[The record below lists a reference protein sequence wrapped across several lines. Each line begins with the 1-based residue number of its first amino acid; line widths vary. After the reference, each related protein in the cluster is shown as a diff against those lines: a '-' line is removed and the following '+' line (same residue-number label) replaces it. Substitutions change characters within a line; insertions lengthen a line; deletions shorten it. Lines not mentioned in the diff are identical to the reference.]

1 MIANLHIKNIGII
14 EDLNIDLN
22 KGLNVLTGETGAGK
36 TLIIDSL
43 QIISGGRF
51 SKEMIRRGENNS
63 FVELCMYLPNS
74 EKAED
79 GNIIVSREINTNGKN
94 MCKINGRM
102 VTVNELKEFM
112 SEFIDIHGQ
121 NDNQH
126 LLDNKKQLGYLDG
139 YAGDEIKELKQ
150 KYYETYIQ
158 YGKIKKE
165 LKDNFG
171 DDKEKQRKI
180 DLLQYQIKEIEEAD
194 LKIGEEATLEENVE
208 KEVEKLKTS
217 VEVIEYLKTVYAN
230 EYNEEYNTNVNKENV
245 EITKNREG
253 ISLVEDKDENG
264 NDIIR
269 NINKNDPEDI
279 KTVDIESGVVTA
291 KVYDEN
297 KNMLSIQQVLNDGKN
312 NYKGIEDSENNVLI
326 KVGKILDKGIDWS
339 TSIDQKDTNE
349 KIKQNYKKQF
359 IDSIVEFKENQIE
372 EIKTE
377 SLGEE
382 R

>member
-1 MIANLHIKNIGII
+1 MKNKDKAFSIGVKDARKAKEKIIEINEYNEKNGKPLLTKEQERKVRAKVVKQESKRRKIKALIAALGLTSAISIGEGVALLNPGNDGVDKSKHEITIDAGEVEKDIKIKNMGDRNVFIDGIKVNQ
-14 EDLNIDLN
+14 EDL
-22 KGLNVLTGETGAGK
+22 GK
-36 TLIIDSL
+36 D
-43 QIISGGRF
+43 Q
-51 SKEMIRRGENNS
+51 
-63 FVELCMYLPNS
+63 
-74 EKAED
+74 
-79 GNIIVSREINTNGKN
+79 
-94 MCKINGRM
+94 
-102 VTVNELKEFM
+102 
-112 SEFIDIHGQ
+112 
-121 NDNQH
+121 
-126 LLDNKKQLGYLDG
+126 
-139 YAGDEIKELKQ
+139 
-150 KYYETYIQ
+150 
-158 YGKIKKE
+158 
-165 LKDNFG
+165 
-171 DDKEKQRKI
+171 
-180 DLLQYQIKEIEEAD
+180 
-194 LKIGEEATLEENVE
+194 EATLEENVE

-339 TSIDQKDTNE
+339 TSIDQKDTDE

>member
-1 MIANLHIKNIGII
+1 MKNKDKAFSIGVKDARKAKEKIIEINEYNEKNGKPLLTKEQERKVRAKVVKQESKRRKIKALIAALGLTSAISIGEGVALLNPGNDGVDKSKHEITIDAGEVEKDIKIKNMGDRNVFIDGIKVNQ
-14 EDLNIDLN
+14 EDL
-22 KGLNVLTGETGAGK
+22 GK
-36 TLIIDSL
+36 D
-43 QIISGGRF
+43 Q
-51 SKEMIRRGENNS
+51 
-63 FVELCMYLPNS
+63 
-74 EKAED
+74 
-79 GNIIVSREINTNGKN
+79 
-94 MCKINGRM
+94 
-102 VTVNELKEFM
+102 
-112 SEFIDIHGQ
+112 
-121 NDNQH
+121 
-126 LLDNKKQLGYLDG
+126 
-139 YAGDEIKELKQ
+139 
-150 KYYETYIQ
+150 
-158 YGKIKKE
+158 
-165 LKDNFG
+165 
-171 DDKEKQRKI
+171 
-180 DLLQYQIKEIEEAD
+180 
-194 LKIGEEATLEENVE
+194 EATLEENVE

>member
-1 MIANLHIKNIGII
+1 MKNKDEAFSIGVK
-14 EDLNIDLN
+14 DAR
-22 KGLNVLTGETGAGK
+22 KA
-36 TLIIDSL
+36 
-43 QIISGGRF
+43 
-51 SKEMIRRGENNS
+51 KEKI
-63 FVELCMYLPNS
+63 
-74 EKAED
+74 
-79 GNIIVSREINTNGKN
+79 REINEYNEKNGKPLL
-94 MCKINGRM
+94 
-102 VTVNELKEFM
+102 TKEQ
-112 SEFIDIHGQ
+112 ER
-121 NDNQH
+121 
-126 LLDNKKQLGYLDG
+126 KVRAKVVKQ
-139 YAGDEIKELKQ
+139 ESKRR
-150 KYYETYIQ
+150 
-158 YGKIKKE
+158 KIKA
-165 LKDNFG
+165 LIAALG
-171 DDKEKQRKI
+171 LTSAI
-180 DLLQYQIKEIEEAD
+180 S
-194 LKIGEEATLEENVE
+194 IGEGVALLNSGNDGVDKSKHEITIDAGEVEKDIKIKNMGDRNVFIEGIKVNQEDLGKDQEATLEENVE

>member
-1 MIANLHIKNIGII
+1 MKNKDKAFSIGVK
-14 EDLNIDLN
+14 DAR
-22 KGLNVLTGETGAGK
+22 KA
-36 TLIIDSL
+36 
-43 QIISGGRF
+43 
-51 SKEMIRRGENNS
+51 KEKI
-63 FVELCMYLPNS
+63 
-74 EKAED
+74 
-79 GNIIVSREINTNGKN
+79 REINEYNEKNGKPLLTKEQERKVRAKVVKQESKRRKIKALIAALGLTSAISIGEGVALLNPGNDGVDKSKHEITIDAGEVEKDIKIKN
-94 MCKINGRM
+94 MGDGN
-102 VTVNELKEFM
+102 V
-112 SEFIDIHGQ
+112 FIDGIKV
-121 NDNQH
+121 NQE
-126 LLDNKKQLGYLDG
+126 DLG
-139 YAGDEIKELKQ
+139 
-150 KYYETYIQ
+150 
-158 YGKIKKE
+158 
-165 LKDNFG
+165 KD
-171 DDKEKQRKI
+171 Q
-180 DLLQYQIKEIEEAD
+180 
-194 LKIGEEATLEENVE
+194 EATLEENVE

-339 TSIDQKDTNE
+339 TSIDQKDTDE

>member
-1 MIANLHIKNIGII
+1 MKNKDKAFSIGVKDARKAKEKIREINEYNEKNGKPLLTKEQERKVRAKVVKQESKRRKIKALIAALGLTSAISIGEGVALLNHGNDGVDKSKHEITIDAGEVEKNIKIKNIGDGNVFIDGI
-14 EDLNIDLN
+14 KVNQEDL
-22 KGLNVLTGETGAGK
+22 GK
-36 TLIIDSL
+36 D
-43 QIISGGRF
+43 Q
-51 SKEMIRRGENNS
+51 
-63 FVELCMYLPNS
+63 
-74 EKAED
+74 
-79 GNIIVSREINTNGKN
+79 
-94 MCKINGRM
+94 
-102 VTVNELKEFM
+102 
-112 SEFIDIHGQ
+112 
-121 NDNQH
+121 
-126 LLDNKKQLGYLDG
+126 
-139 YAGDEIKELKQ
+139 
-150 KYYETYIQ
+150 
-158 YGKIKKE
+158 
-165 LKDNFG
+165 
-171 DDKEKQRKI
+171 
-180 DLLQYQIKEIEEAD
+180 
-194 LKIGEEATLEENVE
+194 EATLEENVE

-339 TSIDQKDTNE
+339 TSIDQKDTDE

-377 SLGEE
+377 SLEEE

>member
-1 MIANLHIKNIGII
+1 MKNKDKAFSIGVK
-14 EDLNIDLN
+14 DAR
-22 KGLNVLTGETGAGK
+22 KA
-36 TLIIDSL
+36 
-43 QIISGGRF
+43 
-51 SKEMIRRGENNS
+51 KEKI
-63 FVELCMYLPNS
+63 
-74 EKAED
+74 
-79 GNIIVSREINTNGKN
+79 REINEYNEKNGKPLLTKEQERKVRAKVVKQESKRRKIKALIAALGLTSAISIGEGVALLNPGNDGVDKSKHEITIDAGEVEKDIKIKN
-94 MCKINGRM
+94 MGDRN
-102 VTVNELKEFM
+102 V
-112 SEFIDIHGQ
+112 FIDGIKV
-121 NDNQH
+121 NQE
-126 LLDNKKQLGYLDG
+126 DLG
-139 YAGDEIKELKQ
+139 
-150 KYYETYIQ
+150 
-158 YGKIKKE
+158 
-165 LKDNFG
+165 KD
-171 DDKEKQRKI
+171 Q
-180 DLLQYQIKEIEEAD
+180 
-194 LKIGEEATLEENVE
+194 EATLEENVE

-217 VEVIEYLKTVYAN
+217 DEVIKYLKTVYAN

-253 ISLVEDKDENG
+253 ISLVEDKDKNG

-339 TSIDQKDTNE
+339 TSIDQKDTDE

-377 SLGEE
+377 SLGKE

>member
-1 MIANLHIKNIGII
+1 MKNKDKAFSIGVKDARKAKEKIREINEYNEKNGKPLLTKEQERKVRAKVVKQESKRRKIKALIAALGLTSAISIGEGVALLNPGNDGVDKSKHEITIDAGEVEKNIKIKNIGDGNVFIDGI
-14 EDLNIDLN
+14 KVNQEDL
-22 KGLNVLTGETGAGK
+22 GK
-36 TLIIDSL
+36 D
-43 QIISGGRF
+43 Q
-51 SKEMIRRGENNS
+51 
-63 FVELCMYLPNS
+63 
-74 EKAED
+74 
-79 GNIIVSREINTNGKN
+79 
-94 MCKINGRM
+94 
-102 VTVNELKEFM
+102 
-112 SEFIDIHGQ
+112 
-121 NDNQH
+121 
-126 LLDNKKQLGYLDG
+126 
-139 YAGDEIKELKQ
+139 
-150 KYYETYIQ
+150 
-158 YGKIKKE
+158 
-165 LKDNFG
+165 
-171 DDKEKQRKI
+171 
-180 DLLQYQIKEIEEAD
+180 
-194 LKIGEEATLEENVE
+194 EATLEENVE

-339 TSIDQKDTNE
+339 TSIDQKDTDE

-377 SLGEE
+377 SLEEE

>member
-1 MIANLHIKNIGII
+1 MKNKDKAFSIGVKDARKAKEKIREINEYNEKNGKPLLTKEQERKVRAKVVKQESKRRKIKALIAALGLTSAISIGEGVALLNPGNDGVDKSKHEITIDAGEVEKNIKIKNIGDRNVFIDGI
-14 EDLNIDLN
+14 KVNQEDL
-22 KGLNVLTGETGAGK
+22 GK
-36 TLIIDSL
+36 D
-43 QIISGGRF
+43 Q
-51 SKEMIRRGENNS
+51 
-63 FVELCMYLPNS
+63 
-74 EKAED
+74 
-79 GNIIVSREINTNGKN
+79 
-94 MCKINGRM
+94 
-102 VTVNELKEFM
+102 
-112 SEFIDIHGQ
+112 
-121 NDNQH
+121 
-126 LLDNKKQLGYLDG
+126 
-139 YAGDEIKELKQ
+139 
-150 KYYETYIQ
+150 
-158 YGKIKKE
+158 
-165 LKDNFG
+165 
-171 DDKEKQRKI
+171 
-180 DLLQYQIKEIEEAD
+180 
-194 LKIGEEATLEENVE
+194 EATLEENVE

-339 TSIDQKDTNE
+339 TSIDQKDTDE

-377 SLGEE
+377 SLGKE

>member
-1 MIANLHIKNIGII
+1 MKNKDKAFSIGVK
-14 EDLNIDLN
+14 DAR
-22 KGLNVLTGETGAGK
+22 KA
-36 TLIIDSL
+36 
-43 QIISGGRF
+43 
-51 SKEMIRRGENNS
+51 KEKI
-63 FVELCMYLPNS
+63 
-74 EKAED
+74 
-79 GNIIVSREINTNGKN
+79 REINEYNEKNGKPLLTKEQERKVRAKVVKQESKRRKIKALIAALGLTSAISIGEGVALLNPGNDGVDKSKHEITIDAGEVEKDIKIKN
-94 MCKINGRM
+94 MGDRN
-102 VTVNELKEFM
+102 V
-112 SEFIDIHGQ
+112 FIDGIKV
-121 NDNQH
+121 NQE
-126 LLDNKKQLGYLDG
+126 DLG
-139 YAGDEIKELKQ
+139 
-150 KYYETYIQ
+150 
-158 YGKIKKE
+158 
-165 LKDNFG
+165 KD
-171 DDKEKQRKI
+171 Q
-180 DLLQYQIKEIEEAD
+180 
-194 LKIGEEATLEENVE
+194 EATLEENVE

-217 VEVIEYLKTVYAN
+217 DEVIKYLKTVYAN

-253 ISLVEDKDENG
+253 ISLVEDKDKNG

-269 NINKNDPEDI
+269 NINRNDPEDI

-339 TSIDQKDTNE
+339 TSIDQKDTDE

-377 SLGEE
+377 SLGKE

>member
-1 MIANLHIKNIGII
+1 MKNKDKAFSIGVK
-14 EDLNIDLN
+14 DAR
-22 KGLNVLTGETGAGK
+22 KA
-36 TLIIDSL
+36 
-43 QIISGGRF
+43 
-51 SKEMIRRGENNS
+51 KEKI
-63 FVELCMYLPNS
+63 
-74 EKAED
+74 
-79 GNIIVSREINTNGKN
+79 REINEYNEKNGKPLLTKEQERKVRAKVVKQESKRRKIKALIAALGLTSAISIGEGVALLNPGNDGVDKSKHEITIDAGEVEKDIKIKN
-94 MCKINGRM
+94 MGDRN
-102 VTVNELKEFM
+102 V
-112 SEFIDIHGQ
+112 FIDGIKV
-121 NDNQH
+121 NQE
-126 LLDNKKQLGYLDG
+126 DLG
-139 YAGDEIKELKQ
+139 
-150 KYYETYIQ
+150 
-158 YGKIKKE
+158 
-165 LKDNFG
+165 KD
-171 DDKEKQRKI
+171 Q
-180 DLLQYQIKEIEEAD
+180 
-194 LKIGEEATLEENVE
+194 EATLEENVE

-217 VEVIEYLKTVYAN
+217 VEVIEYLKTVYDN

>member
-1 MIANLHIKNIGII
+1 MEKDIKIKNMGDGNVFIEGIKVNQ
-14 EDLNIDLN
+14 EDL
-22 KGLNVLTGETGAGK
+22 GK
-36 TLIIDSL
+36 D
-43 QIISGGRF
+43 Q
-51 SKEMIRRGENNS
+51 
-63 FVELCMYLPNS
+63 
-74 EKAED
+74 
-79 GNIIVSREINTNGKN
+79 
-94 MCKINGRM
+94 
-102 VTVNELKEFM
+102 
-112 SEFIDIHGQ
+112 
-121 NDNQH
+121 
-126 LLDNKKQLGYLDG
+126 
-139 YAGDEIKELKQ
+139 
-150 KYYETYIQ
+150 
-158 YGKIKKE
+158 
-165 LKDNFG
+165 
-171 DDKEKQRKI
+171 
-180 DLLQYQIKEIEEAD
+180 
-194 LKIGEEATLEENVE
+194 EATLEENVE

-339 TSIDQKDTNE
+339 TSIDQKDTDE

>member
-1 MIANLHIKNIGII
+1 MKNKDKAFSIGVKDARKAKEKIREINEYNEKNGKPLLTKEQERKVRAKVVKQESKRRKIKALIAALGLTSAISIGEGVALLNPGNDGVDKSKHEITIDAGEVEKNIKIKNIGDGNVFIDGI
-14 EDLNIDLN
+14 KVNQEDL
-22 KGLNVLTGETGAGK
+22 GK
-36 TLIIDSL
+36 D
-43 QIISGGRF
+43 Q
-51 SKEMIRRGENNS
+51 
-63 FVELCMYLPNS
+63 
-74 EKAED
+74 
-79 GNIIVSREINTNGKN
+79 
-94 MCKINGRM
+94 
-102 VTVNELKEFM
+102 
-112 SEFIDIHGQ
+112 
-121 NDNQH
+121 
-126 LLDNKKQLGYLDG
+126 
-139 YAGDEIKELKQ
+139 
-150 KYYETYIQ
+150 
-158 YGKIKKE
+158 
-165 LKDNFG
+165 
-171 DDKEKQRKI
+171 
-180 DLLQYQIKEIEEAD
+180 
-194 LKIGEEATLEENVE
+194 EATLEENVE

-339 TSIDQKDTNE
+339 TSIDQKDTDE

>member
-1 MIANLHIKNIGII
+1 MYKKVSTDMN
-14 EDLNIDLN
+14 
-22 KGLNVLTGETGAGK
+22 
-36 TLIIDSL
+36 
-43 QIISGGRF
+43 
-51 SKEMIRRGENNS
+51 
-63 FVELCMYLPNS
+63 FVE
-74 EKAED
+74 
-79 GNIIVSREINTNGKN
+79 R
-94 MCKINGRM
+94 
-102 VTVNELKEFM
+102 
-112 SEFIDIHGQ
+112 
-121 NDNQH
+121 
-126 LLDNKKQLGYLDG
+126 
-139 YAGDEIKELKQ
+139 
-150 KYYETYIQ
+150 
-158 YGKIKKE
+158 
-165 LKDNFG
+165 
-171 DDKEKQRKI
+171 
-180 DLLQYQIKEIEEAD
+180 
-194 LKIGEEATLEENVE
+194 E
-208 KEVEKLKTS
+208 KEVEKLQTS

-339 TSIDQKDTNE
+339 TSIDQKDTDE

>member
-1 MIANLHIKNIGII
+1 MKNKDKAFSIGVK
-14 EDLNIDLN
+14 DAR
-22 KGLNVLTGETGAGK
+22 KA
-36 TLIIDSL
+36 
-43 QIISGGRF
+43 
-51 SKEMIRRGENNS
+51 KEKI
-63 FVELCMYLPNS
+63 
-74 EKAED
+74 
-79 GNIIVSREINTNGKN
+79 REINEYNEKNGKPLLTKEQERKVRAKVVKQESKRRKIKALIAALGLTSAISIGEGVALLNPGNDGVDKSKHEITKDAGEAEKDIKIKN
-94 MCKINGRM
+94 MGDRE
-102 VTVNELKEFM
+102 V
-112 SEFIDIHGQ
+112 FIDGIKV
-121 NDNQH
+121 NQE
-126 LLDNKKQLGYLDG
+126 DLG
-139 YAGDEIKELKQ
+139 
-150 KYYETYIQ
+150 
-158 YGKIKKE
+158 
-165 LKDNFG
+165 KD
-171 DDKEKQRKI
+171 Q
-180 DLLQYQIKEIEEAD
+180 
-194 LKIGEEATLEENVE
+194 EATLEENVE

>member
-1 MIANLHIKNIGII
+1 MKNKDKAFSIGVK
-14 EDLNIDLN
+14 DAR
-22 KGLNVLTGETGAGK
+22 KA
-36 TLIIDSL
+36 
-43 QIISGGRF
+43 
-51 SKEMIRRGENNS
+51 KEKI
-63 FVELCMYLPNS
+63 
-74 EKAED
+74 
-79 GNIIVSREINTNGKN
+79 REINEYNEKNGKPLLTKEQERKVRAKVVKQESKRRKIKALIVALGLTSAISIGEGVALLNPGNDGVDKSKHEITIDAGEVEKDIKIKN
-94 MCKINGRM
+94 MGDRN
-102 VTVNELKEFM
+102 V
-112 SEFIDIHGQ
+112 FIDGIKV
-121 NDNQH
+121 NQE
-126 LLDNKKQLGYLDG
+126 DLG
-139 YAGDEIKELKQ
+139 
-150 KYYETYIQ
+150 
-158 YGKIKKE
+158 
-165 LKDNFG
+165 KD
-171 DDKEKQRKI
+171 Q
-180 DLLQYQIKEIEEAD
+180 
-194 LKIGEEATLEENVE
+194 EATLEENVE

-339 TSIDQKDTNE
+339 TSIDQKDTDE

>member
-1 MIANLHIKNIGII
+1 MKNKDEAFSIGVK
-14 EDLNIDLN
+14 DAR
-22 KGLNVLTGETGAGK
+22 KA
-36 TLIIDSL
+36 
-43 QIISGGRF
+43 
-51 SKEMIRRGENNS
+51 KEKI
-63 FVELCMYLPNS
+63 
-74 EKAED
+74 
-79 GNIIVSREINTNGKN
+79 REINEYNEKNGKPLLTKEQERKVRAKVVKQESKRRKIKALIAALGLTSAISIGEGVALLNPGNDGVDKSKHEITIDAGEVEKDIKIKN
-94 MCKINGRM
+94 MGDRN
-102 VTVNELKEFM
+102 V
-112 SEFIDIHGQ
+112 FIDGIKV
-121 NDNQH
+121 NQE
-126 LLDNKKQLGYLDG
+126 DLG
-139 YAGDEIKELKQ
+139 
-150 KYYETYIQ
+150 
-158 YGKIKKE
+158 
-165 LKDNFG
+165 KD
-171 DDKEKQRKI
+171 Q
-180 DLLQYQIKEIEEAD
+180 
-194 LKIGEEATLEENVE
+194 EATLEENVE

-339 TSIDQKDTNE
+339 TSIDQKDTDE

>member
-1 MIANLHIKNIGII
+1 MKNKDKAFSIGVK
-14 EDLNIDLN
+14 DAR
-22 KGLNVLTGETGAGK
+22 KA
-36 TLIIDSL
+36 
-43 QIISGGRF
+43 
-51 SKEMIRRGENNS
+51 KEKI
-63 FVELCMYLPNS
+63 
-74 EKAED
+74 
-79 GNIIVSREINTNGKN
+79 REINEYNEKNGKPLLTKEQERKVRAKVVKQESKRRKIKALIAALGLTSAISIGEGVALLNPGNDGVDKSKHEITIDAGEVEKDIKIKN
-94 MCKINGRM
+94 MGDRN
-102 VTVNELKEFM
+102 V
-112 SEFIDIHGQ
+112 FIDGIKV
-121 NDNQH
+121 NQE
-126 LLDNKKQLGYLDG
+126 DLG
-139 YAGDEIKELKQ
+139 
-150 KYYETYIQ
+150 
-158 YGKIKKE
+158 
-165 LKDNFG
+165 KD
-171 DDKEKQRKI
+171 Q
-180 DLLQYQIKEIEEAD
+180 
-194 LKIGEEATLEENVE
+194 EATLEENVE

>member
-1 MIANLHIKNIGII
+1 MKNKDKAFSIGVKDARKAKEKIREINEYNEKNGKPLLTKEQERKVRAKVVKQESKRRKIKALIAALGLTSAISIGEGVALLNLGNDGVDKSKHEITIDAGEVEKNIKIKNIGDGNVFIDGI
-14 EDLNIDLN
+14 KVNQEDL
-22 KGLNVLTGETGAGK
+22 GK
-36 TLIIDSL
+36 D
-43 QIISGGRF
+43 Q
-51 SKEMIRRGENNS
+51 
-63 FVELCMYLPNS
+63 
-74 EKAED
+74 
-79 GNIIVSREINTNGKN
+79 
-94 MCKINGRM
+94 
-102 VTVNELKEFM
+102 
-112 SEFIDIHGQ
+112 
-121 NDNQH
+121 
-126 LLDNKKQLGYLDG
+126 
-139 YAGDEIKELKQ
+139 
-150 KYYETYIQ
+150 
-158 YGKIKKE
+158 
-165 LKDNFG
+165 
-171 DDKEKQRKI
+171 
-180 DLLQYQIKEIEEAD
+180 
-194 LKIGEEATLEENVE
+194 EATLEENVE

-339 TSIDQKDTNE
+339 TSIDQKDTDE

-377 SLGEE
+377 SLEEE

>member
-1 MIANLHIKNIGII
+1 MKNKDKAFSIGVK
-14 EDLNIDLN
+14 DAR
-22 KGLNVLTGETGAGK
+22 KA
-36 TLIIDSL
+36 
-43 QIISGGRF
+43 
-51 SKEMIRRGENNS
+51 KEKI
-63 FVELCMYLPNS
+63 
-74 EKAED
+74 
-79 GNIIVSREINTNGKN
+79 REINEYNEKNGKPLLTKEQERKVRAKVVKQESKRRKIKALIAALGLTSAISIGEGVALLNPGNDGVDKSKHEITIDAGEVEKDIKIKN
-94 MCKINGRM
+94 MGDRND
-102 VTVNELKEFM
+102 
-112 SEFIDIHGQ
+112 FIDGIKV
-121 NDNQH
+121 NQE
-126 LLDNKKQLGYLDG
+126 DLG
-139 YAGDEIKELKQ
+139 
-150 KYYETYIQ
+150 
-158 YGKIKKE
+158 
-165 LKDNFG
+165 KD
-171 DDKEKQRKI
+171 Q
-180 DLLQYQIKEIEEAD
+180 
-194 LKIGEEATLEENVE
+194 EATLEENVE

>member
-1 MIANLHIKNIGII
+1 MKNKDKAFSIGVK
-14 EDLNIDLN
+14 DAR
-22 KGLNVLTGETGAGK
+22 KA
-36 TLIIDSL
+36 
-43 QIISGGRF
+43 
-51 SKEMIRRGENNS
+51 KEKI
-63 FVELCMYLPNS
+63 
-74 EKAED
+74 
-79 GNIIVSREINTNGKN
+79 REINEYNEKNGKPLLTKEQERKVRAKVVKQESKRRKIKALIAALGLTSAISIGEGVALLNPGNDGVDKSKHEITIDAGEAEKDIKIKN
-94 MCKINGRM
+94 MGDRD
-102 VTVNELKEFM
+102 V
-112 SEFIDIHGQ
+112 FIDGIKV
-121 NDNQH
+121 NQE
-126 LLDNKKQLGYLDG
+126 DLG
-139 YAGDEIKELKQ
+139 
-150 KYYETYIQ
+150 
-158 YGKIKKE
+158 
-165 LKDNFG
+165 KD
-171 DDKEKQRKI
+171 Q
-180 DLLQYQIKEIEEAD
+180 
-194 LKIGEEATLEENVE
+194 EATLEENVE

>member
-1 MIANLHIKNIGII
+1 MKNKDKAFSIGVK
-14 EDLNIDLN
+14 DAR
-22 KGLNVLTGETGAGK
+22 KA
-36 TLIIDSL
+36 
-43 QIISGGRF
+43 
-51 SKEMIRRGENNS
+51 KEKI
-63 FVELCMYLPNS
+63 
-74 EKAED
+74 
-79 GNIIVSREINTNGKN
+79 REINEYNEKNGKPLLTKEQERKVRAKVVKQESKRRKIKALIAALGLTSAISIGEGVALLNPGNDGVDKSKHEITIDAGEVEKDIKIKN
-94 MCKINGRM
+94 MGDRN
-102 VTVNELKEFM
+102 V
-112 SEFIDIHGQ
+112 FIDGIKV
-121 NDNQH
+121 NQE
-126 LLDNKKQLGYLDG
+126 DLG
-139 YAGDEIKELKQ
+139 
-150 KYYETYIQ
+150 
-158 YGKIKKE
+158 
-165 LKDNFG
+165 KD
-171 DDKEKQRKI
+171 Q
-180 DLLQYQIKEIEEAD
+180 
-194 LKIGEEATLEENVE
+194 EATLEENVE

-217 VEVIEYLKTVYAN
+217 DEVIKYLKTVYAN

-253 ISLVEDKDENG
+253 ISLVEDKDKNG

-339 TSIDQKDTNE
+339 TSIDQKDTDE

>member
-1 MIANLHIKNIGII
+1 MKNKDKAFSIGVKDARKAKEKIREINEYNEKNGKPLLTKEQERKVRAKVVKQESKRRKIKALIAALGLTSAISIGEGVALLNPGNDGVDKSKHEITIDAGEVEKNIKIKNIGDRNVFIDGI
-14 EDLNIDLN
+14 KVNQEDL
-22 KGLNVLTGETGAGK
+22 GK
-36 TLIIDSL
+36 D
-43 QIISGGRF
+43 Q
-51 SKEMIRRGENNS
+51 
-63 FVELCMYLPNS
+63 
-74 EKAED
+74 
-79 GNIIVSREINTNGKN
+79 
-94 MCKINGRM
+94 
-102 VTVNELKEFM
+102 
-112 SEFIDIHGQ
+112 
-121 NDNQH
+121 
-126 LLDNKKQLGYLDG
+126 
-139 YAGDEIKELKQ
+139 
-150 KYYETYIQ
+150 
-158 YGKIKKE
+158 
-165 LKDNFG
+165 
-171 DDKEKQRKI
+171 
-180 DLLQYQIKEIEEAD
+180 
-194 LKIGEEATLEENVE
+194 EATLEENVE

-279 KTVDIESGVVTA
+279 KIVDIESGVVTA

-339 TSIDQKDTNE
+339 TSIDQKDTDE

-382 R
+382 K